1 MRRPPSITRTDTL
14 SPYTTRV
21 RSNVLNLTT
30 WRMLLGAVLA
40 WPVTLA
46 FPQQDIVWEPV
57 LFWGVAY
64 MAIIASG
71 LGWWLWL
78 SVVRRVSATV
88 ASMSILGV
96 PVLTVILAW
105 LLLSERPTLLELIGD
120 RKSTRLN
127 SSH

>member
-1 MRRPPSITRTDTL
+1 MNVQR
-14 SPYTTRV
+14 YTP
-21 RSNVLNLTT
+21 NVLNLTT
-30 WRMLLGAVLA
+30 WQMLLGAVLA

-88 ASMSILGV
+88 DSMSRLGV
-96 PVLTVILAW
+96 PVLTVLLAW
-105 LLLSERPTLLELIGD
+105 LLLSDRPALRELLGVAFIMAGRGGVKIRAGKPGAEGNL
-120 RKSTRLN
+120 
-127 SSH
+127 